1 MNRKDRKL
9 ARKRQ
14 LRRRLI
20 IAGIVILVLLFAL
33 CCVVR
38 TVWNK
43 KNTETQEKE
52 AENIEVQTDDISGEG
67 IEEAREVAGQ
77 AGAPE
82 EILHLLDKNP
92 ETVDFVKNYANL
104 KDSAPAETVADEVEI
119 GILPHLLQWDERW
132 GYQSYGESTIAA
144 SGCGPT
150 CMSMV
155 VVGLTGDVT
164 VTPVV
169 TARYAEENGYVV
181 EGGGT
186 YAAFMEVAAEEWGI
200 TVESSLESE
209 TFAME
214 ELTAGHPVICNL
226 DAGKYFTDVGHFIVL
241 TGYEDGIVTVLD
253 PFNIEN
259 TEKTWAYEDIK
270 EQIIGMWAYYV
281 EE

>member
-43 KNTETQEKE
+43 KNTETQEKA

-119 GILPHLLQWDERW
+119 GILPHLLQ
-132 GYQSYGESTIAA
+132 
-144 SGCGPT
+144 
-150 CMSMV
+150 
-155 VVGLTGDVT
+155 
-164 VTPVV
+164 
-169 TARYAEENGYVV
+169 
-181 EGGGT
+181 
-186 YAAFMEVAAEEWGI
+186 
-200 TVESSLESE
+200 
-209 TFAME
+209 
-214 ELTAGHPVICNL
+214 
-226 DAGKYFTDVGHFIVL
+226 
-241 TGYEDGIVTVLD
+241 
-253 PFNIEN
+253 
-259 TEKTWAYEDIK
+259 
-270 EQIIGMWAYYV
+270 
-281 EE
+281 